1 MTCHRNSPILIKRL
15 TMNFDIDTLKHHQ
28 LVEDGKLEGCYVHQP
43 AQGSQQDDK
52 AVLAER
58 QALEN
63 MGYTVI
69 QVKAKGGT
77 TTFAEAMQKLAKKT
91 GHQTKE

>member
-1 MTCHRNSPILIKRL
+1 M
-15 TMNFDIDTLKHHQ
+15 
-28 LVEDGKLEGCYVHQP
+28 VEVGQLEGCYIHQP

-58 QALEN
+58 QALEK
-63 MGYTVI
+63 MGYKVV

-77 TTFAEAMQKLAKKT
+77 TTFTEAMQKFANKT
-91 GHQTKE
+91 GYQPK